1 MKRLILTAVALSF
14 LAVPM
19 ANAQSNQARQGY
31 AQAQSFETAQNW
43 NKPQKRIVK
52 KRVVKKQ
59 VIKKQVVRKPVA
71 QKKRWAR
78 GQNVPAWQRKQVVR
92 DYHRYGLRKP
102 GNGQHWVRVGNDYL
116 LISIFSGI
124 IANLIV
130 VR

>member
-1 MKRLILTAVALSF
+1 MKRIILTAVALSF

-31 AQAQSFETAQNW
+31 AQVQSFETAQNW
-43 NKPQKRIVK
+43 NKQQKRIVK

-59 VIKKQVVRKPVA
+59 IVRKPVA
-71 QKKRWAR
+71 QKRWAR
-78 GQNVPAWQRKQVVR
+78 GQNVPAWQHKQVVR

-102 GNGQHWVRVGNDYL
+102 GHGQHWVRVGNDYL

-124 IANLIV
+124 IANPIAT
-130 VR
+130 R

>member
-1 MKRLILTAVALSF
+1 MKRFILTAVALSF

-43 NKPQKRIVK
+43 NKQQKRIVK

-59 VIKKQVVRKPVA
+59 IARKPVA
-71 QKKRWAR
+71 QKRWAR

-92 DYHRYGLRKP
+92 DYHRYGLRNP
-102 GNGQHWVRVGNDYL
+102 GHGQQWVRVGNDYL

-130 VR
+130 AR

>member
-19 ANAQSNQARQGY
+19 ANAQSNAARQSY

-43 NKPQKRIVK
+43 NKQQ
-52 KRVVKKQ
+52 KRVVKKN
-59 VIKKQVVRKPVA
+59 VVRKPVA
-71 QKKRWAR
+71 RKRWAR

-92 DYHRYGLRKP
+92 DYHRYGLRNP
-102 GNGQHWVRVGNDYL
+102 GHGQQWVRVGNDYL

-124 IANLIV
+124 IANLIAT
-130 VR
+130 R